1 MPVASEWLKRLT
13 RWPGVTAWLASN
25 RPMGFGQPLDPSD
38 AFTAALRR
46 GLGDDRASEQ
56 PGGVPQTAPAGFS
69 AGAPGIPGTG
79 RVPAELSLWKDDFT
93 LNIEPPQP
101 EMVLQV
107 GHADRVTALAC
118 SADQR
123 LLFSASMDST
133 VRAWSLVD
141 GALLHVWTGQTVGA
155 TALGLSRGEK
165 QLVIGGGRGTVN
177 VADLRDFS
185 LAITPRPP
193 HVKRVEQIT
202 MLPDGNHFIS
212 VDRDGAALGDLRV
225 SPLNTAPW
233 PGQGLTCVDVA
244 CGGTPGEGTVAAAFT
259 DGMVRI
265 YDAKTPAGPPVD
277 TREGRPTA
285 LACSPDGR
293 TLALGFETGKVVL
306 RDVASHAETEHQM
319 ADQPIRSLVLAP
331 SGWIAVGHD
340 RGLRL
345 AAPRQ
350 PAAGK
355 AGRS

>member
-1 MPVASEWLKRLT
+1 
-13 RWPGVTAWLASN
+13 
-25 RPMGFGQPLDPSD
+25 
-38 AFTAALRR
+38 
-46 GLGDDRASEQ
+46 
-56 PGGVPQTAPAGFS
+56 
-69 AGAPGIPGTG
+69 
-79 RVPAELSLWKDDFT
+79 
-93 LNIEPPQP
+93 
-101 EMVLQV
+101 MVLQV

-155 TALGLSRGEK
+155 TAMGLSRGEK

-185 LAITPRPP
+185 LATTPRPP

-212 VDRDGAALGDLRV
+212 LDRDGAAAGRPSGLAAQHHALARPGAHVRGRRLRRD
-225 SPLNTAPW
+225 
-233 PGQGLTCVDVA
+233 PGRGHHRRGLHRRHRSGST
-244 CGGTPGEGTVAAAFT
+244 TPGGPR
-259 DGMVRI
+259 VRRW
-265 YDAKTPAGPPVD
+265 TP
-277 TREGRPTA
+277 REGRPTA

-319 ADQPIRSLVLAP
+319 ADRPDPQPGSASDRM
-331 SGWIAVGHD
+331 D
-340 RGLRL
+340 RGRSRPGPAACGPRGRPGRGEARRKMTDLLDRPAASVVFDAERPSSGGLHRGPGRRQGL
-345 AAPRQ
+345 AAR
-350 PAAGK
+350 
-355 AGRS
+355 GRWRRTD